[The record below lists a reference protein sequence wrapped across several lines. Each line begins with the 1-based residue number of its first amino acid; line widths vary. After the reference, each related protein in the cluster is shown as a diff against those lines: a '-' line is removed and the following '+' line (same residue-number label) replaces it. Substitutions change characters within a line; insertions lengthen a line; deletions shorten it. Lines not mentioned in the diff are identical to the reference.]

1 MIGLIAKVVKQ
12 FFAALMVSKTSV
24 TRWNDNKREKST
36 AVNDNL
42 INSD

>member
-1 MIGLIAKVVKQ
+1 MVTKLKEFVKQ
-12 FFAALMVSKTSV
+12 FFASLKVSKTSV

-36 AVNDNL
+36 AVNGNL